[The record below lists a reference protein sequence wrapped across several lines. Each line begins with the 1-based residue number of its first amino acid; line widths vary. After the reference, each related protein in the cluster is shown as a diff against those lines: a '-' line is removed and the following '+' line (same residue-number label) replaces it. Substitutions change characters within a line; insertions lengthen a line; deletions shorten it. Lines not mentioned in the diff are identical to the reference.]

1 MIQEAAKHYYLL
13 YSIDAHSVPIKDILI
28 IEESGHLVSCA
39 EDGKILVWNYPTSTI
54 VKSFEK
60 KNEKFLCLA
69 YSYQMKQLY
78 TGTASNNILAFPIED
93 VLGMK
98 VSMVDENADTKTS
111 PHQDFNLQSIKGYGS
126 NSFVKEEDDE
136 GEDHLEK
143 QDGFD
148 SDHSDEEKY

>member
-1 MIQEAAKHYYLL
+1 M
-13 YSIDAHSVPIKDILI
+13 I

-69 YSYQMKQLY
+69 YSHQMKQVY

-98 VSMVDENADTKTS
+98 VSMVDENSEIKAVTTK
-111 PHQDFNLQSIKGYGS
+111 DFNLQSIKGYGS

-143 QDGFD
+143 QDEFD
-148 SDHSDEEKY
+148 SDRSDEDNA